1 MCARFWD
8 DGKEGERNGFAVE
21 ETMDTWRG
29 EEEGS
34 DRWTLE
40 AEPVMIE
47 ETKSLVA
54 LMMLKKET
62 FFGVYAF
69 LGT

>member
-8 DGKEGERNGFAVE
+8 DGKEGERNGVVVE

-34 DRWTLE
+34 SRWTLE
-40 AEPVMIE
+40 AKLVMIE
-47 ETKSLVA
+47 ETESLVV

-62 FFGVYAF
+62 FFGVVYI
-69 LGT
+69 GI